1 MDGKEMEEFKLDS
14 NKLLSVKEDEI
25 PSILKKKDYLTRMDY
40 LQDRLDDGDSFGW
53 DQTGDWDE
61 NEDRIRRQLD
71 TENVRKRD
79 KAARGYLLEYQ
90 KEKLKDLKKKQRWSR
105 KKVKRKIGKV
115 KFVDEARFPVVLSEA
130 LEFLYS
136 SLPIEEKRHDF
147 LKGLSKEI
155 VDGWDGDIEEFI
167 DAVQRIIV
175 VKWYIKEKKD
185 IYTGGGFWEGKSDV
199 EREDVLR
206 DHSKVKEWLKHSRD
220 GMIKD
225 LEDMVR
231 EFRISIGGE
240 WDTIEKKLI
249 ILTRNTKDYI
259 ATLMGLLEEDILKLL
274 SFKDVEE
281 GLDGLLVGEVEK
293 GEWLPG
299 FEPSIDPDG
308 EKSYF
313 KPAYTD
319 KNGVYR
325 EAEVIAK
332 GKRNWHGGKRRT
344 RKKVRKKGTK
354 KKARRTKKKARRRT
368 KKKTRRRR
376 TRNNYFST
384 I

>member
-1 MDGKEMEEFKLDS
+1 MDGKEMEEFQLDS
-14 NKLLSVKEDEI
+14 DKLLSVKEDEI
-25 PSILKKKDYLTRMDY
+25 PSILKKN
-40 LQDRLDDGDSFGW
+40 QRL
-53 DQTGDWDE
+53 
-61 NEDRIRRQLD
+61 
-71 TENVRKRD
+71 
-79 KAARGYLLEYQ
+79 
-90 KEKLKDLKKKQRWSR
+90 SR
-105 KKVKRKIGKV
+105 NKVKRKIERV
-115 KFVDEARFPVVLSEA
+115 TFVDEARFPVVLSDA

-206 DHSKVKEWLKHSRD
+206 DHSKVREWLKHSRD

-368 KKKTRRRR
+368 KKKARRR
-376 TRNNYFST
+376 TKKKDTTTSNKKEIIISLQFRRNIYIYIYIYEFKS
-384 I
+384 